1 MNQAFDAAAA
11 RCCATAALMA
21 AALTGRQRE
30 AG

>member
-1 MNQAFDAAAA
+1 MSQAFGAAA